1 MSIKVQSFMAKICL
15 FVCMALVLFFAAI
28 FGMIPD
34 SLAHAVTEGDKG
46 YIQETT
52 GVHPIPFLYLGAKH
66 MMTGYDHLLFLFG
79 VVFFLYH
86 LKDVITYVTLFAI
99 GHVITLVSGVL
110 LEISVNAYLIE
121 VAIAFSLVYIALNNM
136 GAFERWLGFQPST
149 KIATFIF
156 GLCHG
161 FGLATKFLDYEI
173 SPHGLLP
180 NLIAFNVGI
189 EFGQV
194 LALAVILILMG
205 YWRRSSTFVR
215 YAYTTNTA
223 LMTAGFLLIGFH
235 ATAFYTA

>member
-1 MSIKVQSFMAKICL
+1 M
-15 FVCMALVLFFAAI
+15 
-28 FGMIPD
+28 
-34 SLAHAVTEGDKG
+34 
-46 YIQETT
+46 
-52 GVHPIPFLYLGAKH
+52 
-66 MMTGYDHLLFLFG
+66 
-79 VVFFLYH
+79 YH

-215 YAYTTNTA
+215 YAYTTNTV

>member
-1 MSIKVQSFMAKICL
+1 MSKCEQSFMVKKCL
-15 FVCMALVLFFAAI
+15 LAWLGSLLFFAAI
-28 FGMIPD
+28 FGMTPD
-34 SLAHAVTEGDKG
+34 ALAHAVTEGDKG
-46 YIQETT
+46 YLQETA

-86 LKDVITYVTLFAI
+86 FNDVIIYVTLFAV

-136 GAFERWLGFQPST
+136 GAYQRWLGFQPST

-156 GLCHG
+156 GLFHG

-173 SPHGLLP
+173 SPDGLLP

-189 EFGQV
+189 EFGQI
-194 LALAVILILMG
+194 LALAVILILVG